1 MIKGFEKVN
10 FWIFD
15 LDETLYRPET
25 GISEQIMNRMTD
37 FLMMEYGWDYDYA
50 KKIQKEYYY
59 EYGST
64 LKGLIHHQDLE
75 VAKRFETFSHDVD
88 LSHIE
93 KNDALNKALKKL
105 PGKKYILTTSQKVY
119 AEKMLNAMGI
129 LDNFELIWDLEAT
142 DYIAKPNPHPY
153 QKMLV
158 EAEMNPEQTAMFED
172 SYKNIVGA
180 KNLGLKT
187 VWIDNGKSSISNSN
201 DTDKTDESVVDIRTK
216 DIVKTLEELAK

>member
-1 MIKGFEKVN
+1 MIKGFEKVK

-25 GISEQIMNRMTD
+25 GISEQIMNKMTD
-37 FLMMEYGWDYDYA
+37 FLMLEYDWDYEYA
-50 KKIQKEYYY
+50 RKIQQEYYY

-64 LKGLIHHQDLE
+64 LKGLIKNKELE
-75 VAKRFETFSHDVD
+75 VAKRFETFSHDID

-105 PGKKYILTTSQKVY
+105 PGKKYILTTSQKIY

-172 SYKNIVGA
+172 SYKNVVGA

-187 VWIDNGKSSISNSN
+187 IWIDNGVNSISNSN
-201 DTDKTDESVVDIRTK
+201 DTNKINEFFVDIHTK